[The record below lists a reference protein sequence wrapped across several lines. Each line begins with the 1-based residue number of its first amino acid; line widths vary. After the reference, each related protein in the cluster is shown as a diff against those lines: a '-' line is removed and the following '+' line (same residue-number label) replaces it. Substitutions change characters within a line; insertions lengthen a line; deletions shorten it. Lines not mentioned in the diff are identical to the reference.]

1 MVTNEFKRKA
11 LRIMNG
17 FFIAII
23 LSLITAL
30 TAYGK
35 PIMDLS
41 KLYEPSTQRL
51 GISWDRWD
59 IDNDSTLIFYGHINP
74 NSKVITHLR
83 EHTGSLNNDYS
94 LSAEHKYNDFG
105 GEVDMSGINPLGVD
119 LLDSDHYLWDI
130 LKANIVAGAS
140 NIMRTYKLTDKLLD
154 NGFSIKIMVDGHSVG
169 MKSPMIIKTSTRDF
183 REAHNILS
191 YVGGMDFDLEKVL
204 IEKYNILRGAR
215 LNKQILP
222 VEFTSGVNLVDIEI
236 VDNHLI
242 YNCEVTDS
250 KKNEFEEPDNILVA
264 HGRIAVLIEET
275 AEKARSIK
283 GFPLLGFKITYNW
296 YKEHSDHTSEDLLST
311 ATYQFPS
318 VDLIHSYPKSS
329 VIRDFSGT
337 DTEYGY
343 TDEDLEQLTP
353 ITIIK
358 SPVDLGLSVNW
369 HSCNLNA
376 KEPNE
381 IGDLLGW
388 GDLVKDTTM
397 LPEKHNGYN
406 APDTIIGN
414 ELFDPF
420 YDPNYDL
427 GRLATEEEWV
437 ELCTKCIQIKTKY
450 NGVDGYKFIGPSG
463 SAIFIPITPYRDGEN
478 FYKSENGMYW
488 IGNRNGCPRSHA
500 NAIFIND
507 LYNIIDKIP
516 ITRGLPLR
524 GVQ

>member
-1 MVTNEFKRKA
+1 MVANKINRHTLLIINRSFITN
-11 LRIMNG
+11 
-17 FFIAII
+17 I
-23 LSLITAL
+23 LSFITVL
-30 TAYGK
+30 SAYGK
-35 PIMDLS
+35 PIIDLS
-41 KLYEPSTQRL
+41 KLYEPSTQWL

-59 IDNDSTLIFYGHINP
+59 IDNDSTLVFCGHIDP
-74 NSKVITHLR
+74 NSIVITHLR
-83 EHTGSLNNDYS
+83 EHDDSSNNDYR
-94 LSAEHKYNDFG
+94 LSAENKYNDFG
-105 GEVDMSGINPLGVD
+105 AEIDMSGIYPLGID

-154 NGFSIKIMVDGHSVG
+154 NGFSIKIMVDGNSIG
-169 MKSPMIIKTSTRDF
+169 MKSPLLITTSPRDY
-183 REAHNILS
+183 REANNILS
-191 YVGGMDFDLEKVL
+191 YVGGLDFDLEKVL

-222 VEFTSGVNLVDIEI
+222 VEFSSGVNLVDIEI
-236 VDNHLI
+236 IDNHLV
-242 YNCEVTDS
+242 YNCEVTNR
-250 KKNEFEEPDNILVA
+250 KKLEFEEPYNILVT
-264 HGRIAVLIEET
+264 HGRIAWLIEDT

-296 YKEHSDHTSEDLLST
+296 YIEHSDHTPEDLLST

-318 VDLIHSYPKSS
+318 ADLIYSYPKSS
-329 VIRDFSGT
+329 VITEFLGT

-369 HSCNLNA
+369 LSCNLNA
-376 KEPNE
+376 KSPNE

-388 GDLVKDTTM
+388 GDLVINTSM
-397 LPEKHNGYN
+397 LPEKHKGYN
-406 APDTIIGN
+406 APDTISGN

-420 YDPNYDL
+420 ASYDEL
-427 GRLATEEEWV
+427 GRMPTEKEWI
-437 ELCTKCIQIKTKY
+437 ELCTKCIQIETKY
-450 NGVDGYKFIGPSG
+450 DGVEGYKFIGPSG
-463 SAIFIPITPYRDGEN
+463 SAIFIPNSSFRDGEE
-478 FYKSENGMYW
+478 FYQSEIGMYW
-488 IGNRNGCPRSHA
+488 TGERHDCSKSQA
-500 NAIFIND
+500 NAIILSIFF
-507 LYNIIDKIP
+507 NIVDKMP